1 MMTGGPCWFGDGGV
15 SGDGGVNGD
24 GGVSGDGER
33 FRMFD
38 ACVYYSE
45 LWLVKQSK
53 H

>member
-15 SGDGGVNGD
+15 S
-24 GGVSGDGER
+24 SDGER